1 MLDLLATDIPGQTP
15 SKPVHML
22 QAWTDLQM
30 WLPGLIVPWV
40 PTKNVSDR
48 AESHAHGAGKVAQR

>member
-30 WLPGLIVPWV
+30 WLPALIVPWV
-40 PTKNVSDR
+40 PTKNVSD
-48 AESHAHGAGKVAQR
+48 HGAGKAAQR